1 MLVKRRQA
9 ADKVA
14 AKLFSAERALDLAM
28 AEIADLAGEIP
39 RSRLDAG
46 LAMAVA
52 HGAVEH
58 VAEAMAGIVRVRTA
72 VLAAHTALDEAK
84 QQVGLGRVQMFGGG
98 DKPPPEEGTKGLRQ
112 VA

>member
-9 ADKVA
+9 ADRVA
-14 AKLFSAERALDLAM
+14 AKLFAAERALDIAM

-46 LAMAVA
+46 LAMAIG

-58 VAEAMAGIVRVRTA
+58 VAEAMAGMVRVRSA
-72 VLAAHTALDEAK
+72 VLATHKALDDAK
-84 QQVGLGRVQMFGGG
+84 HQAGLGRVEMFGGG
-98 DKPPPEEGTKGLRQ
+98 DKPPAEGTKGLRQ